1 MRDLDILEKIQK
13 ETNLTFKR
21 VDSIDYRDDI
31 GQYVYDE
38 DIDAII
44 GIKMARRASF
54 IPTGIFELLNLE
66 VLDLSLVKVAVL
78 PDDIQRLT
86 RLKKLKLYNTNVS
99 KIPACIKYLTNL
111 RNIHLGQTPLVSL
124 PDELS
129 SLTNLEKITL
139 WGTKIRE
146 LPANINKLQKLS
158 RLDLSDCRLRTLPE
172 SIVDLN
178 IDFSVNEEN
187 YSAIRLVGTD
197 IDDKE
202 VMRHAL
208 QGKER
213 LRKYFL
219 SEEYRNKSHNIESK
233 IVFLGNGAVGK
244 TCLAHAL
251 MNNFFDSE
259 QKKTDG
265 IDIYDLK
272 TEINGK
278 AACIHMWDFGGQN
291 VYHPLYTLFMSRSSL
306 YIIVL
311 NGRSDDRPDE
321 WLQFIDTFCQGS
333 PVIIVINRIDENPR
347 ADIDREYYLR
357 EYPNIKAIV
366 RCSCK
371 DADAGSGY
379 IQELESEIIKTIQS
393 DENLY
398 TDWKDCWHTVKME
411 LEQNGDSFITYNT
424 FHNLCQENGVI
435 SISEEKSLFE
445 KIVGTGIMLSY
456 RESAYNLIR
465 PKWFINAVSH
475 VFSMIEETRGVF
487 SLEKEKIYER
497 LYEIDHS
504 YQMDKAELVI
514 QILANFHLCF
524 PCGDNVFLPGALS
537 AYQPH
542 SIGEDYISW
551 YKKIWR
557 YEISPTVVMQRVL
570 ARLHRFI
577 GDGTAWRNGILFS
590 LEGNKVLV
598 VQTRNELVV
607 YVQKSEGSSIR
618 DAVEYTDGC
627 IAAVNIELHIP
638 QNKVNEMI
646 SLRNGE
652 KEFAY
657 PLDNVKRLEQMNIAV
672 FPVPEL
678 DAQFKTAELLG
689 DYNVNQESHLSVI
702 QLNEA
707 YKNIIDRLDGMIAS
721 NVESRQT
728 IEDLQEAIQ
737 ALFHNSSEENKSKFK
752 RTWEKCGSAL
762 SAIMAGSA
770 DVVTLLAYF
779 GITLQTLV
787 SAIK

>member
-13 ETNLTFKR
+13 ETNLTFKH

-38 DIDAII
+38 DADAII
-44 GIKMARRASF
+44 GIKLARRASS
-54 IPTGIFELLNLE
+54 IPAGIFELLNLE
-66 VLDLSLVKVAVL
+66 VLDLSLVKVSAL

-86 RLKKLKLYNTNVS
+86 RLKKLNLYNTNVS
-99 KIPACIKYLTNL
+99 KIPPCIKCLTDL
-111 RNIHLGQTPLVSL
+111 RNIHLGQTPLLSL

-129 SLTNLEKITL
+129 LLTNLEKITL

-146 LPANINKLQKLS
+146 LPNNIDKLQKLS

-187 YSAIRLVGTD
+187 YNAIRLVGAS

-202 VMRHAL
+202 VMRYAL
-208 QGKER
+208 QGKEM

-219 SEEYRNKSHNIESK
+219 SEEYKSRSQSIESK
-233 IVFLGNGAVGK
+233 IVLLGNGAVGK

-306 YIIVL
+306 YLIVL

-321 WLQFIDTFCQGS
+321 WLQFIDTFCHGA
-333 PVIIVINRIDENPR
+333 PVIVVINRIDENPR

-371 DADAGSGY
+371 DADAGFGH
-379 IQELESEIIKTIQS
+379 IQELESEIIKTLQS
-393 DENLY
+393 DEDLY
-398 TDWKDCWHTVKME
+398 VDWKDRWHTVKMK
-411 LEQNGDSFITYNT
+411 LEQGGDSFITYNT
-424 FHNLCQENGVI
+424 FHHLCEENGI
-435 SISEEKSLFE
+435 TSIGEEKALFE

-456 RESAYNLIR
+456 RQSAYNLIR

-475 VFSMIEETRGVF
+475 IFSMIEEARGVF

-537 AYQPH
+537 ACQPQ
-542 SIGEDYISW
+542 SIGEGYIGW

-570 ARLHRFI
+570 ARLHSFI
-577 GDGTAWRNGILFS
+577 ADGTAWRNGILFS
-590 LEGNKVLV
+590 LEGNKVLI

-607 YVQKSEGSSIR
+607 YTQKNEGSSIR

-627 IAAVNIELHIP
+627 IAAVNTELHIP
-638 QNKVNEMI
+638 QNKVKEMI

-657 PLDNVKRLEQMNIAV
+657 PLDNIKKLDQMNIAV

-689 DYNVNQESHLSVI
+689 DYNVDQESRLSVI

-707 YKNIIDRLDGMIAS
+707 YRNIIDRLDSMAAS

-728 IEDLQEAIQ
+728 IEDLQDAIQ
-737 ALFHNSSEENKSKFK
+737 ALFSDSSEENKSTFK

-762 SAIMAGSA
+762 STILSGSA

-787 SAIK
+787 NVVK